1 MFKLHTFICLVAS
14 ALTLNLGAQEPA
26 APTPA
31 KSPAPAFPPAPLE
44 VLLDPEVVQKFAS
57 LPIQE
62 NGRIKPMETLARFRL
77 LRFFGKQHIVATNV
91 GSRTSGMGQPDPVI
105 LKDPLTGKPLVDEKG
120 KARDFN
126 AVQWMLISLFRPDI
140 ARDLP
145 VFVVDNSESV
155 QELELGLQGKGKRDH
170 YSMNELI
177 PGRQLLM
184 QKMQEVRAIETKN
197 QTPVQRAMAKLSIDF
212 LEYEIIL
219 GHFDFMRTTFK
230 NTADKL
236 PPELA
241 PLVTNGRPAD
251 WGTFLTTSAKYFKA
265 DPSQAA
271 PMVNPWARE
280 LWTTMLGGFMSGS
293 KEIMPRLFPPPVSHV
308 EDWSS
313 PGTIIESAMNG
324 KEPSAEEISQLKS
337 WGQLYASAG
346 DPAAFK
352 TALTTYS
359 DDLAKLTASRN
370 EATNI
375 GIERNL
381 HKYDYFTN
389 ALYCSIFGFLILA
402 ASWSNPAAR
411 WAGICRKITVLLLV
425 AAAILGVIG
434 MVLRCIIMGRPP
446 VTNLYETIIFITTA
460 GVILALLAEWM
471 MKRGIALAIA
481 AVVGVVGMYLQL
493 RFMNFEGKDTME
505 PLQAVLITN
514 FWLATHVP
522 CINLGYA
529 AGMVASFFSVGY
541 ILLRCVCLTRR
552 GDDLSKDFTRLS
564 YAFTCVGLFLSLIGT
579 VLGGIW
585 ANYSWGRFWGWDPK
599 ENGALLIVLVN
610 LIVLHARLGG
620 FIREVG
626 LHCANVIQGIVV
638 AFSWFATNQLGI
650 GLHAYGELD
659 GAWKWLYRF
668 WTFML
673 VILIAGIALGI
684 KDRQSKKS
692 ADDGSAK
699 GKLNLAKPQKA

>member
-1 MFKLHTFICLVAS
+1 MMIKDLVFVCALLQGLCRAAVQMQPVSTYIVADAATAMAFSITTDAYYYEFTTGLRAYAFANLSPMTQPLKLFDRTGLLVLS
-14 ALTLNLGAQEPA
+14 AL
-26 APTPA
+26 
-31 KSPAPAFPPAPLE
+31 S
-44 VLLDPEVVQKFAS
+44 S
-57 LPIQE
+57 
-62 NGRIKPMETLARFRL
+62 
-77 LRFFGKQHIVATNV
+77 ATGNV
-91 GSRTSGMGQPDPVI
+91 WSVI
-105 LKDPLTGKPLVDEKG
+105 LKDPLTGKPIVNEKG
-120 KARDFN
+120 KPLDFT
-126 AVQWMLISLFRPDI
+126 AVQWMLVSLFRPDI
-140 ARDLP
+140 AKELP
-145 VFVVDNSESV
+145 VFVVDNSEAV
-155 QELELGLQGKGKRDH
+155 QELELGLEGKGKRDH

-184 QKMQEVRAIETKN
+184 QKMQQVRAIETKN

-241 PLVTNGRPAD
+241 SLVTNGQVAD
-251 WGTFLTTSAKYFKA
+251 WGTFLTTSAKFFA
-265 DPSQAA
+265 ANPSQAA

-280 LWTTMLGGFMSGS
+280 LWTTMLGGLMSGS
-293 KEIMPRLFPPPVSHV
+293 AEIMPRLFPPPVSHV
-308 EDWSS
+308 EDWGS
-313 PGTIIESAMNG
+313 PGTIIQSAMNG
-324 KEPSAEEISQLKS
+324 KEPSADEIKQFKS
-337 WGQLYASAG
+337 WGELYATAG
-346 DPAAFK
+346 DATAFK
-352 TALTTYS
+352 KALTSYS

-370 EATNI
+370 EAKNI

-389 ALYCSIFGFLILA
+389 ALYCFIFGFLILA
-402 ASWSNPAAR
+402 ASWSNPGAR
-411 WAGICRKITVLLLV
+411 WAGICRKVTILLLITG
-425 AAAILGVIG
+425 AALGVIG

-446 VTNLYETIIFITTA
+446 VTNLYETIIFITTT
-460 GVILALLAEWM
+460 GVIFALLAEWI

-481 AVVGVVGMYLQL
+481 AIVGVVGMYLQL

-541 ILLRCVCLTRR
+541 ILLRCLCLTRR
-552 GDDLSKDFTRLS
+552 GDELSKDFTRLS

-650 GLHAYGELD
+650 GLHAYGELE

-699 GKLNLAKPQKA
+699 GKLKSGKAVSAS